1 MNALKN
7 SLNKIK
13 FILGVIF
20 LICFCSYGIEIDT
33 YAKNSMQKAK
43 ESLSKAEELL
53 NRISPDSE
61 QYKYI
66 VNLIKKAKDDWDI
79 ALNAYNQLIDAQK
92 ELSNTDN
99 IDLGKAFESVAKISA
114 QVASVHADAVTLALS
129 YIELVASDKTAGLEK
144 VKNSIDEL
152 SKIKDT
158 VIKNKNYVEAIIVN
172 QFTDSD
178 GDGYSDAAE
187 IKGQSDPND
196 VNSTPTETVRNSDI
210 VVEQD
215 IKVLE
220 QAINSIVS
228 VSSAL
233 TELNTDLVNTLVL
246 SDINDLSV
254 VEDISSNIDNIQ
266 TLQNGAN
273 DRFDSLLGVV
283 SDSTLDTSEDL
294 LNSQQELSTLISV
307 AADVSNS
314 IAEGEDISALDDIDV
329 TFDVLTESAIEDV
342 SDESIPNIYTDIGQ
356 STGYQE
362 TMNTLH
368 DIFRDSSTTV
378 DGGGFGE
385 NNATP
390 E

>member
-1 MNALKN
+1 M
-7 SLNKIK
+7 
-13 FILGVIF
+13 
-20 LICFCSYGIEIDT
+20 
-33 YAKNSMQKAK
+33 
-43 ESLSKAEELL
+43 
-53 NRISPDSE
+53 
-61 QYKYI
+61 
-66 VNLIKKAKDDWDI
+66 
-79 ALNAYNQLIDAQK
+79 
-92 ELSNTDN
+92 
-99 IDLGKAFESVAKISA
+99 
-114 QVASVHADAVTLALS
+114 
-129 YIELVASDKTAGLEK
+129 
-144 VKNSIDEL
+144 
-152 SKIKDT
+152 
-158 VIKNKNYVEAIIVN
+158 N

-187 IKGQSDPND
+187 IKGQSDPNN

-220 QAINSIVS
+220 QAMNSIVS

-266 TLQNGAN
+266 TLQSGAN
-273 DRFDSLLGVV
+273 DRFVSLLDVV

-294 LNSQQELSTLISV
+294 LNSQQELSTLINV

-314 IAEGEDISALDDIDV
+314 IAEGEDISALDDINV

-342 SDESIPNIYTDIGQ
+342 SDDSIVNIYTDIGQ
-356 STGYQE
+356 SSGYQE

>member
-1 MNALKN
+1 
-7 SLNKIK
+7 
-13 FILGVIF
+13 
-20 LICFCSYGIEIDT
+20 
-33 YAKNSMQKAK
+33 MQKAK

-53 NRISPDSE
+53 NTIPSDSE

-99 IDLGKAFESVAKISA
+99 IDLGNAFESVAKISA

-129 YIELVASDKTAGLEK
+129 YIELVANDKTAGLEK

-187 IKGQSDPND
+187 IKGQSDPNN

-220 QAINSIVS
+220 QAMNSIVS

-266 TLQNGAN
+266 TLQSGAN

-294 LNSQQELSTLISV
+294 LNSQQDLSTLINV

-314 IAEGEDISALDDIDV
+314 IAEGEDISALDDINV

-342 SDESIPNIYTDIGQ
+342 
-356 STGYQE
+356 
-362 TMNTLH
+362 
-368 DIFRDSSTTV
+368 V
-378 DGGGFGE
+378 
-385 NNATP
+385 
-390 E
+390 